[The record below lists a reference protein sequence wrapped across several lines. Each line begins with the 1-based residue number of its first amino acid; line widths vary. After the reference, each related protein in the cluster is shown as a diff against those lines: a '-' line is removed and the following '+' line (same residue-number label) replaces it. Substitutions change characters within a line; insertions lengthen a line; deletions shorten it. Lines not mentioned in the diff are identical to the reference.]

1 LLRLWRR
8 SRYFSLGTL
17 ADFPSAQ
24 AKNALLVSVSVV
36 GVVLGLL
43 LLGSIFLWFY
53 LLLIDFNVA

>member
-1 LLRLWRR
+1 M
-8 SRYFSLGTL
+8 FLGTI
-17 ADFPSAQ
+17 AQ